1 MEHPATSVLGS
12 RRLVLIG
19 GVRCMRGVPEA
30 DQMHRILDR
39 FARAR
44 EEHEKKQERGEATN
58 PPHGAH
64 DSRVVAKASAT
75 GDETELRSAV
85 AS

>member
-58 PPHGAH
+58 PPHGAYG
-64 DSRVVAKASAT
+64 SRVVAKASAT
-75 GDETELRSAV
+75 GDETQLRSAV